1 MSMLTAQQ
9 GRRASAGPRS
19 GGVRRSGSFWV
30 PSRRPRT
37 WLVPAGAAIAQP
49 RSAGL
54 SPARAPATAQ
64 RASLTAV
71 HLVTGVVRDQ
81 SGHPVSDACVLA
93 ASATGQVTIARTGA
107 AGQYQLVLPR
117 TGAYTLSY
125 RVCEPGHAVA
135 GPVLSR
141 HIVVG
146 GSAITSLPAM
156 TLQRRASASPQAA
169 VAAAGVVVPR
179 HRRIIVAQPGE
190 EIGGR
195 RARAA
200 QAGDS
205 SLTVVTGKVTNPA
218 GRPLAGICMW
228 LVSGGFRRRNR
239 DEQARDLP
247 AGVWRRISLRQVP
260 DSVRLQL
267 RHRQPVRADSPWSV
281 GTGVVQGQVLG
292 REGHQ
297 GAGQGRED
305 HARHQRRHAARRRGE
320 RRHLGF

>member
-1 MSMLTAQQ
+1 MKRLVLGAVATAT
-9 GRRASAGPRS
+9 AIA
-19 GGVRRSGSFWV
+19 
-30 PSRRPRT
+30 
-37 WLVPAGAAIAQP
+37 LVPAGAAIAQP

-93 ASATGQVTIARTGA
+93 ASATGQVKIARTGA

-169 VAAAGVVVPR
+169 MAAAGVVVPQ

-190 EIGGR
+190 EIAR
-195 RARAA
+195 RPGAGAA

-228 LVSGGFRRRNR
+228 LVSGGFAGGVSTNKHGIYRLEFRRR
-239 DEQARDLP
+239 
-247 AGVWRRISLRQVP
+247 IYLRQVP

-267 RHRQPVRADSPWSV
+267 RHRQSVRADRPWPV

-292 REGHQ
+292 REGQQ

-305 HARHQRRHAARRRGE
+305 HARHQCRHAPGRRGE
-320 RRHLGF
+320 RHHLGF